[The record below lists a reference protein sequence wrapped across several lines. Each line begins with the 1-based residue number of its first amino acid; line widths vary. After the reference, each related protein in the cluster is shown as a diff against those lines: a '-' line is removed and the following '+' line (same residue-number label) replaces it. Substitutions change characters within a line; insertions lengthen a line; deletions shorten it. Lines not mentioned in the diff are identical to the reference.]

1 MQGLIL
7 TWNLKLT
14 YGRSVLNEISSENF
28 ENVLRFFGQNV
39 SFRSLFIFWTSSNLS
54 FLTQKFRTQC
64 QFRIEIKWSENSK
77 VKVQMW
83 RRIDFG
89 IRWQLEFCFIFLLCR
104 NSKFK
109 IFISFFDYSMKLW
122 ILFWKLL
129 KKKVQQ
135 PCFYSITIWPTDTS
149 HN

>member
-1 MQGLIL
+1 MKFETHLRKVCFE
-7 TWNLKLT
+7 WNFSPEK
-14 YGRSVLNEISSENF
+14 F
-28 ENVLRFFGQNV
+28 ENVISFFGQNV

-89 IRWQLEFCFIFLLCR
+89 IRWQLEFVLFFFSVKIL
-104 NSKFK
+104 NSKFL
-109 IFISFFDYSMKLW
+109 FQWNYEFSFGN
-122 ILFWKLL
+122 FWK
-129 KKKVQQ
+129 KMVQQ